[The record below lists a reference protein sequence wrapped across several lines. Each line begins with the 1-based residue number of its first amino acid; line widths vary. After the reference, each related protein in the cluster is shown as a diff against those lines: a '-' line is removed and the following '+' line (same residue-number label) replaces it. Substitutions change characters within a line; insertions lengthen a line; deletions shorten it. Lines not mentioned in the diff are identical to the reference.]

1 MQIKPFYDNFKI
13 KDQIFSISLL
23 LLLVFCLI
31 GIIIFNFFS
40 NMYIKKIYE
49 ESANIIQ
56 VSSTVLDKELTRM
69 EKLSL
74 QISTDNVVQD
84 SLEKINKNQLK
95 YENYV
100 TKSKLLNTLVNYA
113 TQEKYIAFI
122 QIIDQDGEKFTA
134 GFNTKVEN
142 DAEKVLPIAVAAQGA
157 NVLSAME
164 DENRLMTARLIRK
177 KENVELGTLGTLII
191 TIDMNKLIQ
200 ESLNFPSDNHFVIEK
215 DGDVLYMSDF
225 NKLDEIPKVESGSGY
240 DFRQIDG
247 KEYMVVYQTSKT
259 SNLTYFNIIPFD
271 NIMGDTKIIKLLMAL
286 CFLFMLALTIILSR
300 RAAATISKPLEDL
313 TEKMKQVQTE
323 GFEHSAFK
331 EVAYSNQEV
340 GQLHRDFQSMMDQIN
355 ELIKENYQK
364 QLVIKET
371 EYKALQSQMNPHF
384 LYNTLDSINWAA
396 RINKQQKIST
406 MTEAL
411 ANMLRNIISK
421 KEPLIT
427 IKDELQ
433 IVQDYITIQHYRYHD
448 RLHFTLECPAEI
460 EHVYIPKLSIQP
472 IVENAIQHVLEE
484 IDSECKIAV
493 AIFTHDD
500 ETLQIVIED
509 NGPGMDDATI
519 KAIFKGEIKPKG
531 TGIGLRNINE
541 RMKLMFGEAYGLQ
554 LESEKGNGTRVTI
567 TIPYKTG

>member
-84 SLEKINKNQLK
+84 SLEQVNKYQLK

-113 TQEKYIAFI
+113 TQEKYIASI

-157 NVLSAME
+157 NVLTAME
-164 DENRLMTARLIRK
+164 DENRLMAARLIRK

-554 LESEKGNGTRVTI
+554 LESERGNGTRVTI

>member
-1 MQIKPFYDNFKI
+1 
-13 KDQIFSISLL
+13 
-23 LLLVFCLI
+23 
-31 GIIIFNFFS
+31 
-40 NMYIKKIYE
+40 MYIKKIYE

-84 SLEKINKNQLK
+84 SLEQVNKYQLK

-113 TQEKYIAFI
+113 TQEKYIASI

-157 NVLSAME
+157 NVLTAME
-164 DENRLMTARLIRK
+164 DENRLMAARLIRK

-554 LESEKGNGTRVTI
+554 LESERGNGTRVTI